1 MNKKKFLD
9 PTFFRALSLLMPRIP
24 VVCSAG
30 KPKPPKGFFEDKTI
44 YLCALAPKQ
53 NTQKLRKKT
62 RHKTV
67 KADF

>member
-44 YLCALAPKQ
+44 HLCALAPQTKYSKTPQKNSTQ
-53 NTQKLRKKT
+53 NGEG
-62 RHKTV
+62 
-67 KADF
+67 